1 MRSFTAPRNSGN
13 FVAYQLSRFSNFV
26 KLSSVRGNRLS
37 AMVLLDADTL
47 LTQITL
53 DNPLEPYET
62 QQNNQRGGSLVLL
75 FRIMSRSKEV
85 RIPRLL

>member
-13 FVAYQLSRFSNFV
+13 FVAYQLRRFSNFV

-37 AMVLLDADTL
+37 AIALRDADTL

-62 QQNNQRGGSLVLL
+62 
-75 FRIMSRSKEV
+75 
-85 RIPRLL
+85 